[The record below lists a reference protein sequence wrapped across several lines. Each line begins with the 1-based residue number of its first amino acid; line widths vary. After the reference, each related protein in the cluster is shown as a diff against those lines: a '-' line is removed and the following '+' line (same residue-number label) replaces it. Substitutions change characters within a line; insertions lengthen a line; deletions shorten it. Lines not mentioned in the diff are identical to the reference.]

1 MFTFNMMSHE
11 PTLCKTSKFLMK
23 RNQLSDVFLTVG
35 NTAGCL
41 LYLCMW
47 YVLKQLQVKRDIAV
61 FCKSKLQNTTISHCK
76 FNLDIQ
82 VETKHILLRNTLFS
96 CK

>member
-1 MFTFNMMSHE
+1 MFTFNMMSLE
-11 PTLCKTSKFLMK
+11 RKWCKTSKFLIK
-23 RNQLSDVFLTVG
+23 RNYLSDAFLTVG
-35 NTAGCL
+35 TTAGCL

-61 FCKSKLQNTTISHCK
+61 FCKSKLQNTTIFHCK
-76 FNLDIQ
+76 FDSDIQ
-82 VETKHILLRNTLFS
+82 VETKHFLLRNTLFS